1 MFNVVSFRLL
11 YIIMFR
17 LSFGYSFMLIL
28 LIVIGHLVHSEFYRK
43 KMSNLEKEHQD
54 FLSTIEALKE
64 GKYANS

>member
-17 LSFGYSFMLIL
+17 LSFGYIFMLIL
-28 LIVIGHLVHSEFYRK
+28 LIVIGHLIHSKFYRK
-43 KMSNLEKEHQD
+43 KMSSLEKERQD
-54 FLSTIEALKE
+54 FLSTSETLKE